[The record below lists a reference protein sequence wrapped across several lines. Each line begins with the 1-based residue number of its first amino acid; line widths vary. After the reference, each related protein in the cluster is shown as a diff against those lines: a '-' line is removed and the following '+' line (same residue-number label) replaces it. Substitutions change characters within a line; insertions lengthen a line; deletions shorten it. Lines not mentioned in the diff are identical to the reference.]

1 MAKSKPIGVR
11 FDLDKLDMIQK
22 EQNLTSVQQVVNY
35 LMANYGS
42 KDYKEPN
49 TVLLTP
55 WGDRITKEGIKRG
68 APFKN
73 MPPYGTGASNLE
85 DNVKVT
91 ETPVAKKESKN
102 EPKEGSLAW
111 FIKNS

>member
-11 FDLDKLDMIQK
+11 FDLDKLDIIQK
-22 EQNLTSVQQVVNY
+22 DQNLTSVQQVVNY
-35 LMANYGS
+35 LMDNYGS
-42 KDYKEPN
+42 KE
-49 TVLLTP
+49 V
-55 WGDRITKEGIKRG
+55 KRG

-73 MPPYGTGASNLE
+73 MPPYHINASNLE
-85 DNVKVT
+85 DNVKVA
-91 ETPVAKKESKN
+91 ELAVKKEELKN